1 MPRGRLELPLLSKTD
16 FESAASTGSAT
27 GAQWRRSIGMVSG
40 LVNPLRGKNLRF
52 PLSSAALL
60 DDPLP
65 TMRVADFH
73 FELPDALIARHPLA
87 ERRAS
92 RLLVLDGPTGALAHR
107 HFSDLLEYLRP
118 GDLMV
123 FNNTRVIPA
132 RLFGQKAS
140 GGKLEILVERVLD
153 EHRVLAHVR
162 SSKSPKPGS
171 MIVLDGAGEAE
182 MLARHDAL
190 FELRFNEPVLAL
202 LERIGHMP
210 LPPYIDRPDEQ
221 ADRERYQTV
230 YADRAGAVAAPTA
243 GLHFDQAMLD
253 ALAAKGVER
262 AFVTLHVG
270 AGTFQPV
277 RVERIEDHHMHSEW
291 LEVSQEVVDAVAAC
305 RARGG
310 RVVAVGTTSV
320 RSLESAAR
328 DGVLKAFSG
337 DTDIFIYPG
346 RPLHVVDALVT
357 NFHLPE
363 STLLMLVSAF
373 AGYGETMAA
382 YQAAVAH
389 QYRFFSYGD
398 AMFITR
404 NPAPRGPEE
413 QL

>member
-1 MPRGRLELPLLSKTD
+1 
-16 FESAASTGSAT
+16 
-27 GAQWRRSIGMVSG
+27 
-40 LVNPLRGKNLRF
+40 
-52 PLSSAALL
+52 
-60 DDPLP
+60 
-65 TMRVADFH
+65 MRVADFR
-73 FELPDALIARHPLA
+73 FELPETLIARHPLA

-92 RLLVLDGPTGALAHR
+92 RLLTLDGPTGEINHR
-107 HFSDLLEYLRP
+107 QFADVLDHLQP

-140 GGKLEILVERVLD
+140 GGKLEVLVERVLD
-153 EHRVLAHVR
+153 AYRVLAHVR

-171 MIVLDGAGEAE
+171 MILIDGGGEAE

-190 FELRFNEPVLAL
+190 FELRFNEPVLPL
-202 LERIGHMP
+202 LERVGHMP
-210 LPPYIDRPDEQ
+210 LPPYIDRPDE
-221 ADRERYQTV
+221 ASDRERYQTV
-230 YADRAGAVAAPTA
+230 YAERAGAVAAPTA
-243 GLHFDQAMLD
+243 GLHFDQPLMEAI
-253 ALAAKGVER
+253 AAKGVST

-277 RVERIEDHHMHSEW
+277 RVERIEDHHMHTEW
-291 LEVSQEVVDAVAAC
+291 LEVSQKVVDAVAAC

-310 RVVAVGTTSV
+310 RVIGVGTTSV

-328 DGVLKAFSG
+328 DGVLKPFSG

-346 RPLHVVDALVT
+346 RPFHVVDALVT

-373 AGYGETMAA
+373 AGYPETMAA
-382 YQAAVAH
+382 YKSAVAEA
-389 QYRFFSYGD
+389 YRFFSYGD

-404 NPAPRGPEE
+404 NPAARGPEE
-413 QL
+413 QV